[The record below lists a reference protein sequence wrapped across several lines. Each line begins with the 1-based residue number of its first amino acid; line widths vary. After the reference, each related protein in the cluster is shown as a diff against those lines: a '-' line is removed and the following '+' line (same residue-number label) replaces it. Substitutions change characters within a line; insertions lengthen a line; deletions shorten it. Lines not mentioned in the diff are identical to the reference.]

1 MAVRE
6 EDREGEGEE
15 GRRQERG
22 GREER
27 DEEKKSREEFRVAW
41 ETKGVRSLQSIDAQ
55 RQRGKSRERAN
66 ER

>member
-27 DEEKKSREEFRVAW
+27 DEEKKAERNSGWPGRPRASEVYRV
-41 ETKGVRSLQSIDAQ
+41 
-55 RQRGKSRERAN
+55 
-66 ER
+66 